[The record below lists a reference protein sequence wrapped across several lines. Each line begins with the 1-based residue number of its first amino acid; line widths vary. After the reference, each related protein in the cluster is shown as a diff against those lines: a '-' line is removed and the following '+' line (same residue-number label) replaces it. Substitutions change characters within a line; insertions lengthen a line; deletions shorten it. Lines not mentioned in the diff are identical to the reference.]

1 MGSLL
6 SSRSS
11 ACFDPLLFAPAL
23 LHAASF
29 MSARAYTCPESPL
42 SVFGVKQIPAGAE
55 VSGQLTGGTT
65 LDTDATFTSM
75 GGTLPL
81 VGCVQPGCEICTL
94 RFALFVTKPRS
105 PWRLD
110 VGHRPRPTPSIETER
125 RFRDLSITDCQGGKG
140 PLISCATPMIAGVH
154 LSVVAVASAG
164 SVKLVLVLYSNGI
177 MPAGEEI
184 CKIGLSDITLG
195 LSETRYFAFHPEQ
208 FYFGVSVV
216 SFPSELQQHGPS
228 YLRAAGMRWADS
240 SLLESFYNN
249 VGGLADIAHHVPV
262 VGNRRYNLGQFS
274 FIEAPLLHT
283 GMGRHLVDSR
293 VLCPSSELQNLVP
306 LWSLAELQ
314 RALPCVLRMFEI
326 SRDSLEF
333 AVSLAVYGGA
343 TLKVGTPNIN
353 SIQFDTNTYVKYVE
367 GANDYLQFWSNGFR
381 VPLALVLERLVD
393 FSCKDAIDMEIVATP
408 ATTDPKRLHGTW
420 TYPSSGTV
428 NSDRRL
434 KTEITPLRR
443 QLRPVSYSFKAG
455 SESKYMRF
463 GFIADELETTVPQLV
478 RSGGLENAKKDLI
491 ALLTA
496 AGQSQQ
502 EVIENQERLMAGLSV
517 WDQVESEF
525 EAFKAELK
533 LLKELKEKK
542 RQANRALACGAT
554 RKKRSVISDIRRLPC
569 SGDYAASPKADD
581 SQFNDTLSTSCGR
594 RRLISVFL
602 RKISEASKGRME
614 SWDGYVWPVSWPFS
628 LARVFGTPLKEGRIG
643 QLGQMMFVTVLGLA
657 VGVLLWGRSADHP
670 LEDQRTGSAT
680 NQQQAASIG
689 GTQDPAEQAFADP
702 QEWRN
707 SVQGEDDLFF
717 GILDAYTNVRTPE
730 TPQTLAEVA
739 GALGSLALE
748 AVDNQTLY
756 QACIS
761 AKDAAFGKA
770 NALTSTTTSTTT
782 TTGAPTTTTIHADL
796 AACKSQELDAS
807 RSAKLATCELY
818 DDMNYINAGW
828 EYRLPDF
835 QRRVHN
841 PVQQRSTHHDS
852 SSHGY
857 TSWEM
862 MRAARAARC
871 GDAAAFTGTYE
882 EYLERD
888 IQTLAVLQARS
899 KNCSAATT
907 GYDSKVTECAKAFD
921 ELTSKLQAAGPTTAV
936 TQEFCSAP
944 WAAKVAACSNYD
956 ACYTSKAVMQESS
969 FNAAKE
975 LANSRQATAI
985 RAIKAEYLALKR
997 IDCLLNVAWLHL
1009 VLESSAAEQPDKLTA
1024 CVSAAHDVSSLE
1036 LKKPVPPAKASCA
1049 LPSAIELA
1057 ISR

>member
-1 MGSLL
+1 MGFKSPPFGKVRIGYRDTMPVPSFGHVGSPVSPRSITCLGFL
-6 SSRSS
+6 AFVVRFAHFDLPFLSRSHARLGASMLAIDLVS
-11 ACFDPLLFAPAL
+11 AGPILLV
-23 LHAASF
+23 HG
-29 MSARAYTCPESPL
+29 
-42 SVFGVKQIPAGAE
+42 SVR
-55 VSGQLTGGTT
+55 
-65 LDTDATFTSM
+65 
-75 GGTLPL
+75 
-81 VGCVQPGCEICTL
+81 PG
-94 RFALFVTKPRS
+94 
-105 PWRLD
+105 
-110 VGHRPRPTPSIETER
+110 PTPSIETER

-177 MPAGEEI
+177 MPAREEI
-184 CKIGLSDITLG
+184 CKIGLSDVTLG

-249 VGGLADIAHHVPV
+249 VGGLADIAHHMPV

-314 RALPCVLRMFEI
+314 RALPCVLRIFEI
-326 SRDSLEF
+326 SRDSMEF
-333 AVSLAVYGGA
+333 AVSLAIYGGA

-353 SIQFDTNTYVKYVE
+353 SLEFGT
-367 GANDYLQFWSNGFR
+367 GACANVL
-381 VPLALVLERLVD
+381 LALVLERRVD
-393 FSCKDAIDMEIVATP
+393 FSCKDALSMEIGGGSQNQ
-408 ATTDPKRLHGTW
+408 LHGTW
-420 TYPSSGTV
+420 YIV
-428 NSDRRL
+428 NPTDRRL

-463 GFIADELETTVPQLV
+463 GFIADELETTVPQVV
-478 RSGGLENAKKDLI
+478 RSGGTKQAPEDLI

-502 EVIENQERLMAGLSV
+502 EVIENQERLMAGVSGSFALGLALA
-517 WDQVESEF
+517 WGYDQVESEF

-581 SQFNDTLSTSCGR
+581 GCLEG
-594 RRLISVFL
+594 LMAVAGAGSVL
-602 RKISEASKGRME
+602 
-614 SWDGYVWPVSWPFS
+614 WPFDDNS
-628 LARVFGTPLKEGRIG
+628 LLPSCSG
-643 QLGQMMFVTVLGLA
+643 
-657 VGVLLWGRSADHP
+657 
-670 LEDQRTGSAT
+670 EDLQTIPWKIKGSAPG
-680 NQQQAASIG
+680 AFMGAC
-689 GTQDPAEQAFADP
+689 GTQDPGEQAFADP

-748 AVDNQTLY
+748 GQPADEGTISAIRTLINSLLQTITTQHQAAQTAVDNQTLY

-796 AACKSQELDAS
+796 AACKSQEADLIVQNRTCYGELDAS

-841 PVQQRSTHHDS
+841 LVQQRSTHHDS
-852 SSHGY
+852 FSHGY

-921 ELTSKLQAAGPTTAV
+921 ELTSKLQECLELEAHLAQIHALPDSSTPAAGPTTAV
-936 TQEFCSAP
+936 TQEFCAP

-975 LANSRQATAI
+975 LANSRQA
-985 RAIKAEYLALKR
+985 EYLALKR
-997 IDCLLNVAWLHL
+997 IDCLLN

-1036 LKKPVPPAKASCA
+1036 LKKPVAPAKASCVPGVQPA
-1049 LPSAIELA
+1049 GCVA
-1057 ISR
+1057 SR